1 MAARII
7 SRYVFKQLWAP
18 FAINLFFF
26 TFVFLMTQLLQ
37 LTDLIVNHQLG
48 LTLVG
53 RMVVYTMPF
62 FLQFIIPMSVMMA
75 ILLILM
81 RMSSDNEILAMK
93 AAGISVVR
101 LLPPIFSFALI
112 ACLATALVAI
122 WGLPQGRMAARRLIY
137 QVASSS
143 LDAAIKPRV
152 FIDNFDKVVLYI
164 NQVAPGSDVLKDIFI
179 EDRRHGDVVTTVV
192 APRGILVTDPRDRA
206 IVLRL
211 FDGQIHQ
218 VDMEQQM
225 ATAVSFHTYDVR
237 LDLKNHLRDPSK
249 GPKDEEEMSL
259 AELRSYLRNT
269 TKKDAQY
276 YLTLM
281 EWHKKFA
288 LPSACLALA
297 LIATALGIQTRRSK
311 PSHAIGL
318 GLGFFLLYY
327 LMLSAGWVFGEAGV
341 YPPLIGMWLPNA
353 VSAGLGIALLSRKV
367 REKPLPSFGGRLKVR
382 ELLRFIG
389 RPGKS
394 GDRGRGC

>member
-1 MAARII
+1 MFGGII
-7 SRYVFKQLWAP
+7 SRYVFRQLWAP
-18 FAINLFFF
+18 FAVNLFFF
-26 TFVFLMTQLLQ
+26 TFIFLMTQLLQ

-48 LTLVG
+48 LLLVG
-53 RMVVYTMPF
+53 RMIIYTMPF

-75 ILLILM
+75 ILLTLM
-81 RMSSDNEILAMK
+81 RMSSDNEILALK
-93 AAGISVVR
+93 AAGISIVR

-112 ACLATALVAI
+112 SCLATALIAI
-122 WGLPQGRMAARRLIY
+122 WGLPHGRMAARRLIY

-152 FIDNFDKVVLYI
+152 FIDSFDRVVLYI
-164 NQVAPGSDVLKDIFI
+164 NQVAPGSGVLKDIFI
-179 EDRRHGDVVTTVV
+179 EDRRRSDVVTTVV
-192 APRGILVTDPRDRA
+192 APRGVLVTDPRDRA
-206 IVLRL
+206 VILRL

-218 VDMEQQM
+218 VDIDRQM

-237 LDLKNHLRDPSK
+237 LDMKQHLHDPAG

-259 AELRSYLRNT
+259 GELRDYLRNAT
-269 TKKDAQY
+269 RKDAQY

-288 LPSACLALA
+288 LPVACLALA
-297 LIATALGIQTRRSK
+297 LVSTALGIQTRRSK
-311 PSHAIGL
+311 PAHAIGL

-353 VSAGLGIALLSRKV
+353 VSAGIGIILLSRKV
-367 REKPLPSFGGRLKVR
+367 KEKPLPSFGGRLKVR
-382 ELLRFIG
+382 DLLRFF
-389 RPGKS
+389 RKPHS
-394 GDRGRGC
+394 GGGSGRGC